1 MDLRQK
7 FRALMAMR
15 AFVRD
20 LPPDQAHLFHQIAAR
35 YRGDAAEFHSAVLR
49 EFREGVATRPSV
61 PAEELELRAA
71 MSYALGRE
79 SSAVPEMVETL
90 KTAWPELTQATRDHI
105 ASAIETAFTYRMA
118 GTAVEVALWKQ
129 ILDLHRTE
137 PRMTQD
143 ELRAAAAQS
152 AYEAYDFGG
161 AEVEDHSGWE
171 YRTSGNEWTRTV
183 YLEPDTAGNPSRKAQ
198 FTVMFEAGTAVVKE
212 AYGTLNG
219 EIIQPRAAF
228 GR

>member
-1 MDLRQK
+1 
-7 FRALMAMR
+7 MAMR

-35 YRGDAAEFHSAVLR
+35 YQGDASEFQDAVLR
-49 EFREGVATRPSV
+49 EFREGAKARPSV
-61 PAEELELRAA
+61 SPEELELRAA

-79 SSAVPEMVETL
+79 SAAVPEMVETL
-90 KTAWPELTQATRDHI
+90 KSAWPDLTKATRDHI
-105 ASAIETAFTYRMA
+105 ASAIETAFAYRMA
-118 GTAVEVALWKQ
+118 GTAVEISLWKQ
-129 ILDLHRTE
+129 ILDLHHTEE
-137 PRMTQD
+137 PRMSLD

-152 AYEAYDFGG
+152 AYEAYDFAG

-171 YRTSGNEWTRTV
+171 YRTSGNEWTRAV
-183 YLEPDTAGNPSRKAQ
+183 YLEPETPGNPTRKAQ
-198 FTVMFEAGTAVVKE
+198 FTVAFEAGSAVVKE